1 MKFST
6 IKKNIVID
14 ATKQKVWHVLVNDTF
29 SRIWYQEF
37 SAGAYAQT
45 DWNINSKVIFAD
57 PTGNGLIGKIID
69 NRKFE
74 ALTIE
79 FTGQLVE
86 GVEDYTSQTA
96 QALKGKRES
105 YRIKEQNGPV
115 LLSISADLADV
126 YAEQMEPAWERAL
139 LKIKSL
145 SENKSTNPKP
155 DRKMN
160 ILFIILIVIAAI
172 IALPLI
178 AALFVRKEYRIEE
191 KVSINKST
199 PEVFNYVKYVKN
211 QEHYSKWVMADPI
224 MKKTLTGTDGTVGFI
239 YAWKSEDKGVGQG
252 AQEITALTENKK
264 MNTEIRFI
272 KPFEGTSYVTLLTD
286 STGTNETDVTWIMEG
301 KSKYPMNFMNLFM
314 GKMLHNDM
322 QISLQNLKNNLE
334 KNN

>member
-1 MKFST
+1 MKFTT
-6 IKKNIVID
+6 IKKNILIE
-14 ATKQKVWHVLVNDTF
+14 ATKQKVWHVLLNDTF

-37 SAGAYAQT
+37 STGAYAQT

-57 PTGNGLIGKIID
+57 PTGNGLIGKIIE

-86 GVEDYTSQTA
+86 GVEDYTSQA
-96 QALKGKRES
+96 AKELKGKRES

-115 LLSISADLADV
+115 LLSISADLSEV
-126 YAEQMEPAWERAL
+126 YAEQMETAWDRAL

-145 SENKSTNPKP
+145 SENKSANPKP
-155 DRKMN
+155 KRKMN

-178 AALFVRKEYRIEE
+178 IALFVKKEYRIEE
-191 KVSINKST
+191 KVSINKSAS
-199 PEVFNYVKYVKN
+199 EVFSYAKLIKN
-211 QEHYSKWVMADPI
+211 QEHYSKWVMADPN

-239 YAWKSEDKGVGQG
+239 YAWESEDKGVGQG

-264 MNTEIRFI
+264 ISTEIRFI
-272 KPFEGTSYVTLLTD
+272 KPFEGTGYVTMLTD
-286 STGTNETDVTWIMEG
+286 STGTDETGVTWIMEG
-301 KSKYPMNFMNLFM
+301 KSKYPMNITNLFM
-314 GKMLHNDM
+314 GKMLHKDM
-322 QISLQNLKNNLE
+322 AISLQNLKNNLE
-334 KNN
+334 NNN